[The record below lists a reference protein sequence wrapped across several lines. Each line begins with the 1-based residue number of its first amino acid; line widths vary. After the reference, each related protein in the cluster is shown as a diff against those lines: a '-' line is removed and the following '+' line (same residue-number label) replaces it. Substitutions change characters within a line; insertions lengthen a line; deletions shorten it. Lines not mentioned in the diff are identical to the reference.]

1 MSYRVSFFLTGA
13 QPEKGDPVPTMFIFA
28 LLIRAIVIAISA
40 FRREPKSK
48 PQSLCN
54 ECAFAHIQF
63 GAFRRRAIFCTY
75 GGGVRPLKLDVL
87 YCTDYRPRAVPLR
100 PAIGFIQEI
109 ASAE

>member
-1 MSYRVSFFLTGA
+1 
-13 QPEKGDPVPTMFIFA
+13 VPTSIIFVF
-28 LLIRAIVIAISA
+28 LIRAIVIVVGA
-40 FRREPKSK
+40 FRRGRQAQPK
-48 PQSLCN
+48 SLCN

-63 GAFRRRAIFCTY
+63 GACGRRSISCTY
-75 GGGVRPLKLDVL
+75 GGGVRPMKLDVL